1 MPVRVLTT
9 SPGHPSAEVVS
20 QAVDALR
27 RGHLVVIPTETVY
40 GIAADAANPEAVA
53 RLRTAKGRPDTKPLP
68 VMVSEL
74 GVTDLAR
81 DVPAEAIR
89 LAQAF
94 WPGPLTLVLW
104 ASDTCGDPVTAGC
117 GKVGLRCPDHPVAQ
131 AVLAAFGGPLALTS
145 ANLSGQPEA
154 TTAGEAAAALDSV
167 VDLVVDAGPTPVQ
180 TPSTVIDMTTDPPL
194 VLRHGALSMER
205 LKRVL
210 NEMTERA

>member
-1 MPVRVLTT
+1 VPVRVLTT

-20 QAVDALR
+20 HAVDALH
-27 RGHLVVIPTETVY
+27 RGLLVVIPTETVY
-40 GIAADAANPEAVA
+40 GIAADASNPEAVA
-53 RLRTAKGRPDTKPLP
+53 RLRSAKGRPDFKPLP

-81 DVPAEAIR
+81 DVSPEALH

-104 ASDTCGDPVTAGC
+104 ASDACSDCLTVGC
-117 GKVGLRCPDHPVAQ
+117 GKVGLRCPDHAVAQ
-131 AVLAAFGGPLALTS
+131 AVLTTFGGPLALTS

-154 TTAGEAAAALDSV
+154 KTAGEAVTALEGV
-167 VDLVVDAGPTPVQ
+167 VELFVDAGPSPIQ
-180 TPSTVIDMTTDPPL
+180 TPSTVIDMTASPPL

-210 NEMTERA
+210 NGLTERV